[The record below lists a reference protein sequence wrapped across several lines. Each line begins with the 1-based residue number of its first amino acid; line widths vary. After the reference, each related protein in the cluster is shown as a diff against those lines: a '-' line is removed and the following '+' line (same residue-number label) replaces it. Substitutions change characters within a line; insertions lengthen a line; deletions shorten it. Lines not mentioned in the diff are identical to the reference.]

1 MRVNPIR
8 AFDDLRAKSVG
19 GRSIRKRSATTS
31 AIAFP
36 SIIALRNSLFPEQET
51 LARLPCEQR
60 LSACEKEYNG
70 YCLKNSRKSPGT
82 LPSQQFLRK
91 ILQDSQVR
99 TILRGLRTIVCA
111 RVPSTLCT

>member
-36 SIIALRNSLFPEQET
+36 SIIALRNSLFPKQQT
-51 LARLPCEQR
+51 LARLPCEQPLTR
-60 LSACEKEYNG
+60 A
-70 YCLKNSRKSPGT
+70 
-82 LPSQQFLRK
+82 
-91 ILQDSQVR
+91 
-99 TILRGLRTIVCA
+99 
-111 RVPSTLCT
+111 